1 MKRKILMFLICGVI
15 VLGLTTGCGND
26 KKQSDEKNNSSNNN
40 NVKEVAKKISDW
52 DKNRVGDSLTSDDGV
67 YENVIYKLE
76 KLESGDYVLYVKNN
90 NDYGINLFATLKF
103 YFSSDEMDTGI
114 REEHISCL
122 KAKGVGA
129 IILKDIT
136 REYIDYKLQLRVEKK
151 DFVDGSKYIDF
162 EESIKDNK
170 LKINAVN
177 NYDDEI
183 KGLVVTVL
191 YYKNNKVVSYETADV
206 GYGRYII
213 VTDYPKNKN
222 GDKVDYDKYE
232 IYLNTAYISQ

>member
-1 MKRKILMFLICGVI
+1 MCGVI
-15 VLGLTTGCGND
+15 VIGLTTGCNNSQTN
-26 KKQSDEKNNSSNNN
+26 KDESNSSNAN
-40 NVKEVAKKISDW
+40 NVNESTKKIQNWNKD
-52 DKNRVGDSLTSDDGV
+52 RIGDSLTSNDET
-67 YENVIYKLE
+67 YENVTYKLE
-76 KLESGDYVLYVKNN
+76 RLDSGDYVLYVKNN

-103 YFSSDEMDTGI
+103 YFSSDEMDTGV

-151 DFVDGSKYIDF
+151 DFEDGSKYIDF
-162 EESIKDNK
+162 EESIKDGK
-170 LKINAVN
+170 LKINAIN

-183 KGLVVTVL
+183 KGLVATVL
-191 YYKNNKVVSYETADV
+191 YYKNNKLVSYDIADV

-213 VTDYPKNKN
+213 VTDYPKDEN
-222 GDKVDYDKYE
+222 GNKVDYDKYE
-232 IYLNTAYISQ
+232 IYLNTAYINQ